1 MAVYV
6 VAVSGGS
13 GAHYARRLLQAGVTT
28 ELHCFAGACHG
39 FDTAAPAT
47 AVARRAIAEQ
57 VVALRRGLG
66 VRPA

>member
-1 MAVYV
+1 VLFR
-6 VAVSGGS
+6 S
-13 GAHYARRLLQAGVTT
+13 LLEAGVTT

-39 FDTAAPAT
+39 FDIAAPAT
-47 AVARRAIAEQ
+47 ALARRAIAEQ